1 MMRVAILVARYA
13 IGAAQLSIAV
23 FYIWALLITPMVH
36 YSGAWFWPVVWVG
49 LGIVQAGLFGA
60 KRGMTEGEGTLATV
74 MALRY
79 FWRPPRGTSG
89 GRGRG
94 GSRS

>member
-1 MMRVAILVARYA
+1 MRVAILVARYA

-23 FYIWALLITPMVH
+23 FYIWALLMTPMVH

-60 KRGMTEGEGTLATV
+60 ERGMNEGEGTLATV
-74 MALRY
+74 DGLALFLEAPTRH
-79 FWRPPRGTSG
+79 FR
-89 GRGRG
+89 
-94 GSRS
+94 